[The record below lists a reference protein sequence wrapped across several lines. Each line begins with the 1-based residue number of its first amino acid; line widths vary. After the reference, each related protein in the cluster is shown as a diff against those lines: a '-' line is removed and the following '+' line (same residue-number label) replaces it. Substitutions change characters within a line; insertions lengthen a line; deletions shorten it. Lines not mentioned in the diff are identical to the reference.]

1 MKYNKNSLLFRIS
14 LLSISFL
21 LLIAPAVS
29 SVLPLMI
36 PVFKNVNRVN
46 IESLVTVPNFGIVF
60 GLIVSPFLVKLLD
73 KKRTVI
79 IGLIIFLLGG
89 TFPMYATNFNLIVIS
104 RILLGF
110 GIGLFNSLAFSLIA
124 QFYDTDEERAYM
136 LGFQNMI
143 GGLGSAFA
151 SFVLSWLVTISWHM
165 AFAVYLL
172 AIPVLILFS
181 LVIPDDKV
189 VEKATKESKT
199 ESKKGKKLNPKLYAI
214 WICFFLFFMFYVSN
228 TYKVPQL
235 VTSEKLG
242 NMSQYS
248 AMMGITVL
256 CRLPLGALFGFI
268 FKKLHKLVLPIGL
281 FMMVLSFWCYSFAQN
296 FSMIFLGALILSFAI
311 PMVIPYFYN
320 WISWTASKETVNIA
334 TTVALVGINL
344 ASTVSPFVVNFLTH
358 LMGNTTPRA
367 ALLLAS
373 GVLLVIAIYA
383 FAQFMRDKK
392 QA

>member
-1 MKYNKNSLLFRIS
+1 MKYNKNSLLFRVS

-29 SVLPLMI
+29 AVLPLMI
-36 PVFKNVNRVN
+36 PVFKNVSRVN

-73 KKRTVI
+73 KKKTVI

-104 RILLGF
+104 RIILGF

-124 QFYDTDEERAYM
+124 QFYDSDEERATM

-151 SFVLSWLVTISWHM
+151 SFVLSWLITISWHM

-172 AIPVLILFS
+172 AIPVLILFA

-189 VEKATKESKT
+189 VEHVTKETETKSK
-199 ESKKGKKLNPKLYAI
+199 ENQKLNPKLYAI
-214 WICFFLFFMFYVSN
+214 WLCFFLFFMFYVSN
-228 TYKVPQL
+228 SYKVPQL
-235 VTSEKLG
+235 VTSERLG

-256 CRLPLGALFGFI
+256 CRLPLGAAFGII
-268 FKKLHKLVLPIGL
+268 FKKLHKLVLPVGL
-281 FMMVLSFWCYSFAQN
+281 SMMVISFWCYSFAQ
-296 FSMIFLGALILSFAI
+296 SMAMIFIGALILSFAI

-320 WISWTASKETVNIA
+320 WISWTASKENVNIA

-344 ASTVSPFVVNFLTH
+344 ASTASPFVVNFLTH

-373 GVLLVIAIYA
+373 GVLLAIAIYA
-383 FAQFMRDKK
+383 VIEFMHDKK